1 MAGRHRTF
9 AVADLVA
16 ATYSAA
22 AFCCRAPTV
31 AGCRLLVVM
40 GWTRFTSRQL
50 LYLRWKTRVIGFCSG
65 LTTLTSMVPSAAR
78 V

>member
-1 MAGRHRTF
+1 MRLRRAAPILQPAIVEYRKRLCQAG
-9 AVADLVA
+9 
-16 ATYSAA
+16 
-22 AFCCRAPTV
+22 RAPTV

-65 LTTLTSMVPSAAR
+65 LATLTSMVPSAAR